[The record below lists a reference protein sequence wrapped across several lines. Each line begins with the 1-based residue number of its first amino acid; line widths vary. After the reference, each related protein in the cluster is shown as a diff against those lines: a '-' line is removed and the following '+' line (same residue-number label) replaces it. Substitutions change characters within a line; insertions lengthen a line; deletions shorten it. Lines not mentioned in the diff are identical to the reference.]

1 MSLFAQNSRPPG
13 FFQRVGL
20 AVLLMSTLLPLHAAA
35 EPGVGTDTVVIG
47 QSVVLSGPMEEN
59 GVQYTR
65 GIRLYLDQVNGKGG
79 VNGRRI
85 QLVTLDDAYDP
96 KRAEEN
102 TRKLLQEHQA
112 FALFGYAGTGST
124 LAALPLAE
132 KAGSPFLAPYSGAD
146 VLRSKPSPVLFH
158 LRPSYGNEM
167 NKIVEHL
174 VTLGIQRI
182 ALAYQNDNFG
192 KAGQKSFEDAMA
204 RFKLKPTAV
213 AAIDPINLDA
223 RATVAA
229 LRLTDPA
236 AVVLATAGQGT
247 VAVVREYQKAGNPP
261 QFFGLSVAS
270 AALLRRELGGNAA
283 GIVIAQVVPSPWS
296 RGSGVVRQYR
306 DALGNGEPHHAS
318 LEGYIAA
325 RVLVE
330 GLRRSGKD
338 LTRGKF
344 IAALENLRQFDL
356 GDYTIDFRPGQ
367 HSGSAFIDLSIL
379 RGDGQ
384 FIQ

>member
-1 MSLFAQNSRPPG
+1 
-13 FFQRVGL
+13 
-20 AVLLMSTLLPLHAAA
+20 MSTLLPLHAAA

-59 GVQYTR
+59 GIQYTR